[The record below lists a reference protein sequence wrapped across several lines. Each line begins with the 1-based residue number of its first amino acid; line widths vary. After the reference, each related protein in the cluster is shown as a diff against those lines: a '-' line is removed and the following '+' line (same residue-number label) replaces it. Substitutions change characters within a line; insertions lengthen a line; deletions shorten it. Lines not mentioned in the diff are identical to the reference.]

1 MQASSRKRANKNCVA
16 NKRGATSRVT
26 RRACTRLRLT
36 HLHAPDSASSTRLSA
51 GFSAPTMTRWKRV
64 HVPPSGL
71 PTSERLAAGGG
82 RRRSRSR
89 SRVAVAVVCVRV
101 VRVVSV
107 SQTRRLASSP
117 LTASLAIATA
127 HTHFLI

>member
-1 MQASSRKRANKNCVA
+1 
-16 NKRGATSRVT
+16 
-26 RRACTRLRLT
+26 
-36 HLHAPDSASSTRLSA
+36 
-51 GFSAPTMTRWKRV
+51 MTRWKRS

-89 SRVAVAVVCVRV
+89 SRVAVTIMCVRV
-101 VRVVSV
+101 ARVVSA

-117 LTASLAIATA
+117 LAVSLAIATA